1 MKNHVL
7 ATVIENIHAREIID
21 SRGNPTI
28 ETTVTLS
35 DGSVGCAAAPS
46 GASTGKYEAHELRDG
61 DTKRYMGKGVLSA
74 VENVNGKI
82 FPELRGMECENSLVD
97 SRMIR
102 LDDTEN
108 KKRLG
113 ANAILSVS
121 LACAKAAASHAK
133 MPLYRYIGGTS
144 GVTLPVPMM
153 NILNGGAHAANN
165 IDIQEF
171 MIMPIGFGTFSEA
184 LRAGCEIYHTLGRIL
199 KKDGHETT
207 VGDEGGFAPNLKSH
221 TEALD
226 YIIAAINESGYEGQ
240 VKIALDAAASEWAE
254 GDKYTQPKS
263 GKQFDS
269 ASLTN
274 EWQELFAKL
283 RRLVDNT

>member
-7 ATVIENIHAREIID
+7 ATVIENIHAREILD

-61 DTKRYMGKGVLSA
+61 DEKRYMGKGVLSA
-74 VENVNGKI
+74 VENVNGRI
-82 FPELRGMECENSLVD
+82 FPELRGMECENALVD

-207 VGDEGGFAPNLKSH
+207 VCQRE
-221 TEALD
+221 
-226 YIIAAINESGYEGQ
+226 
-240 VKIALDAAASEWAE
+240 
-254 GDKYTQPKS
+254 
-263 GKQFDS
+263 
-269 ASLTN
+269 
-274 EWQELFAKL
+274 
-283 RRLVDNT
+283 

>member
-7 ATVIENIHAREIID
+7 ATVIENIHAREILD

-35 DGSVGCAAAPS
+35 DGSIGCAAAPS

-82 FPELRGMECENSLVD
+82 FPELRGMKCENSLVD

-113 ANAILSVS
+113 AKRYSLGLSCLCKSRRLSCKNAAVS
-121 LACAKAAASHAK
+121 LYRWNIRCNAS
-133 MPLYRYIGGTS
+133 
-144 GVTLPVPMM
+144 
-153 NILNGGAHAANN
+153 
-165 IDIQEF
+165 
-171 MIMPIGFGTFSEA
+171 
-184 LRAGCEIYHTLGRIL
+184 RAY
-199 KKDGHETT
+199 
-207 VGDEGGFAPNLKSH
+207 DEHPERRS
-221 TEALD
+221 
-226 YIIAAINESGYEGQ
+226 SR
-240 VKIALDAAASEWAE
+240 
-254 GDKYTQPKS
+254 
-263 GKQFDS
+263 GKQH
-269 ASLTN
+269 
-274 EWQELFAKL
+274 
-283 RRLVDNT
+283 